1 MALNSQHGGQEAAV
15 SGRPAFFILQARAM
29 LSNRA
34 QLRGHNS
41 GLAIQS
47 RAATETVMNSRQS
60 QFVISRRQLL
70 QAAAAIGSGLV
81 LPRFSSRALAW
92 AAGQAQQPAAPS
104 TEGLERMRATLGA
117 FPIQSQ
123 PLAENLTLL
132 SGPGGNVV
140 VLHGKDGMLVV
151 DTFVAPAWPK
161 LKESLAAIG
170 KEPVK
175 LVIDTHWH
183 YDHSDNN
190 GPLHRSGATVIAHE
204 NTPKRMSET
213 HQMALLSIKVLPS
226 PAEALPQ
233 QTFKDTHKLDFGG
246 ESIHLGHIPPAHTDT
261 DIYVHFQKAD
271 VLHAGDCFF
280 GGMYPFID
288 VETGGTIAGM
298 IGACDKLLA
307 MAGSKTK
314 IISGH
319 GPIGGKAEVTQFRDM
334 LSIARGRIQKLKSSG
349 KTVQEAVAAK
359 PFADLDSTW
368 GKTFFTS
375 DQFVQIV
382 YPAL

>member
-1 MALNSQHGGQEAAV
+1 
-15 SGRPAFFILQARAM
+15 
-29 LSNRA
+29 
-34 QLRGHNS
+34 
-41 GLAIQS
+41 
-47 RAATETVMNSRQS
+47 MNSPRSQS
-60 QFVISRRQLL
+60 FVSRRQLL
-70 QAAAAIGSGLV
+70 QGAAAIGSGLIFPK
-81 LPRFSSRALAW
+81 LPSRAFAW
-92 AAGQAQQPAAPS
+92 TAGQSQQPPAPS
-104 TEGLERMRATLGA
+104 TEGLERMRTMLGA
-117 FPIQSQ
+117 IPIQSQ
-123 PLAENLTLL
+123 ALAENLTLL

-161 LKESLAAIG
+161 FKESLAAVG

-190 GPLHRSGATVIAHE
+190 GPLHQAGATVIAHE
-204 NTPKRMSET
+204 NTKTRMTQTHET
-213 HQMALLSIKVLPS
+213 ALLGIKVPPS
-226 PAEALPQ
+226 PVEALPQ

-246 ESIHLGHIPPAHTDT
+246 ETLHLGHIPPAHTDT
-261 DIYVHFQKAD
+261 DIYVHFEKAD

-288 VETGGTIAGM
+288 VETGGSIAGM
-298 IGACDKLLA
+298 INATDKLLA

-319 GPIGGKAEVTQFRDM
+319 GPIGGKEEVTKFRDM
-334 LSIARGRIQKLKSSG
+334 LSTARDRIQKLKSSG